1 MGVEIERKFLLA
13 TEAWRAGADGGVR
26 MVQGY
31 FERTPDGPTVRVRIA
46 GDRAFLTVKGA
57 ARNLVRS
64 EFEYAIPVAD
74 AEAMLREFCAARL
87 VEKTR
92 YLVPFAG
99 AVWEVDEYHGENEG
113 LFTAELELESEEAA
127 FVAPPWLGREVSGDR
142 RYTNGSL
149 SSNPYRRWADTVK

>member
-13 TEAWRAGADGGVR
+13 SEAWRAGADGGVR

-31 FERTPDGPTVRVRIA
+31 FERTPGGPTVRVRIA
-46 GDRAFLTVKGA
+46 GKRAFLTVKGA
-57 ARNLVRS
+57 ARNLSRS

-92 YLVPFAG
+92 YLVPFCG

-149 SSNPYRRWADTVK
+149 SSNPYRRWADSVR

>member
-13 TEAWRAGADGGVR
+13 SDSWRSGAGRGVR

-31 FERTPDGPTVRVRIA
+31 FERAPEGPTVRIRIA
-46 GDRAFLTVKGA
+46 GECAYLTIKGA
-57 ARNLVRS
+57 AKHFSRS

-74 AEAMLREFCAARL
+74 AEAMLREFCSGRL

-113 LFTAELELESEEAA
+113 LFTAELELNSEEDS
-127 FVAPPWLGREVSGDR
+127 FVPPPWLGREVSGDR

-149 SSNPYRRWADTVK
+149 SGNPYRRWADSVK